1 MTKNIWLLIALIAI
15 VSCKK
20 ETPIDYAIISGTIT
34 NADAKEITLYGIS
47 DRSFKHNV
55 AISDEGSFVD
65 TVKVAGQF
73 LLFQAKNRTTLH
85 LEAGDNITVNYDSK
99 DYDKTLTLTGKG
111 FEISSY
117 LMAKEEKSL
126 ELMGKGTDI
135 YTKDE
140 ADYKKV
146 MNDIK
151 VAQENLLTKSK
162 GIPADFKTKEK
173 RNINYSYLEKLHRFK
188 SYHSYYAK
196 KPDYEPSKEFLADLN
211 DIAYDNEE
219 DFIFSAN
226 YKSLVSAHYKSK
238 AKDLKIEGDDEYNSL
253 AMLKICKDLKSQIIK
268 NSLAFSA
275 IQYPITY
282 TNNVEAFYNAYK
294 AIGSTNEKNNA
305 DIEKKYSVLKNLVKG
320 AASPKFVNYEN
331 YDGGT
336 TSLDDLK
343 GKYTYIDIWA
353 TWCGPCLAEIPS
365 LKKLEKQYHGKNI
378 QFLSISI
385 DDKKDH
391 QKWKDMIKDKKLGG
405 IQLFSDNV
413 WKSKFVADYYVK
425 GIPKFILLDPNGNI
439 VVPNAPRPSD
449 DKLVALFNQLKI

>member
-1 MTKNIWLLIALIAI
+1 MKKIGFLIAI
-15 VSCKK
+15 LAITSCKK
-20 ETPIDYAIISGTIT
+20 ETADYAIISGKISNSTV
-34 NADAKEITLYGIS
+34 KEITLFGIT
-47 DRSFKHNV
+47 DRSTRQTITL
-55 AISDEGSFVD
+55 ADDGSFND
-65 TVKVAGQF
+65 TIKKTGEF
-73 LLFQAKNRTTLH
+73 LLSEARNRTTLY
-85 LEAGDNITVNYDSK
+85 LNKGNNIKVNYNAKEHKNS
-99 DYDKTLTLTGKG
+99 LIISGKG
-111 FEISSY
+111 SGISNYLLAKEDISSN
-117 LMAKEEKSL
+117 
-126 ELMGKGTDI
+126 LMGKGTEI

-146 MNDIK
+146 MKEIK
-151 VAQENLLTKSK
+151 ARQENLLAKSK
-162 GIPADFKTKEK
+162 EVSANFKTKEK
-173 RNINYSYLEKLHRFK
+173 RNINYSYLEKLNRFK

-196 KPDYEPSKEFLADLN
+196 KPDYIPSEEFLTDLN

-226 YKSLVSAHYKSK
+226 YKSLVTAHYKNK

-253 AMLKICKDLKSQIIK
+253 AMLKICKDIKSQAIK
-268 NSLAFSA
+268 NNLAFNA
-275 IQYPITY
+275 VQYPITY
-282 TNNVEAFYNAYK
+282 TNNVEGFYKAYK
-294 AIGSTNEKNNA
+294 AVGTTNEKNNA

-320 AASPKFVNYEN
+320 AASPKFIDYEN
-331 YDGGT
+331 NAGGT

-365 LKKLEKQYHGKNI
+365 LKKIEKKYHGKNI

-405 IQLFSDNV
+405 IQLFADNV

-425 GIPKFILLDPNGNI
+425 GIPKFILLDPKGNI

-449 DKLVALFNQLKI
+449 DKLVDLLNELKI